1 MQRPFPLRSVL
12 GVVQLA
18 CAHRAFPSRDHRG
31 PQPICD
37 IGRGTVGDERA
48 CVHPLLWRCRCPRS
62 FRQSGAAV
70 RYSSLWEVSCSIR
83 LTGGRRGVAERTA
96 DEFDQEQT
104 RLLDALDGLAPA
116 DALDRLTALAARAGA
131 RRLLETLDREGGIRP
146 CGQGCGWERAWSA
159 DSTLWPADRE
169 RSLGERSVPL
179 SPTEQAE
186 QEEKARLRPG

>member
-1 MQRPFPLRSVL
+1 MS
-12 GVVQLA
+12 
-18 CAHRAFPSRDHRG
+18 
-31 PQPICD
+31 
-37 IGRGTVGDERA
+37 ERA
-48 CVHPLLWRCRCPRS
+48 STHCLGGAVALAH
-62 FRQSGAAV
+62 SGKAARPCDTH
-70 RYSSLWEVSCSIR
+70 RYGKYLCSIR

-146 CGQGCGWERAWSA
+146 CGQGCGWEGAWSA

-179 SPTEQAE
+179 SPAEQAE
-186 QEEKARLRPG
+186 QEEQARLRPR